1 MSAEKETEIGSNQ
14 PRVPSIEQDSPKTLA
29 TIGSDLDDNYAL
41 YQQQGGEQLDPEEAK
56 KVLKKVDLRILPI
69 LIVIYLLQYLDKN
82 GINYAS
88 AYGLEEGTG
97 LEGQVCSTLCLLNAS

>member
-1 MSAEKETEIGSNQ
+1 MAYEKENHMEPGLAIDPAGS
-14 PRVPSIEQDSPKTLA
+14 ESPKSA
-29 TIGSDLDDNYAL
+29 PASASDLDDNYAL
-41 YQQQGGEQLDPEEAK
+41 YQQQAGQQLDPDEAK
-56 KVLKKVDLRILPI
+56 AVLRKVDLRVLPV

-97 LEGQVCSTLCLLNAS
+97 LVGQVSPVWYAIRE